1 MHQGGSIMDQQSP
14 ADAARDL
21 VRRVAAGR
29 RQLLA
34 RAVGL
39 HRSTNLH
46 ICDATAG
53 LGRDAALMAALG
65 ARVDCF
71 ERHADVHAWLE
82 RFLTALPGDT
92 RARIRLRHGDARE
105 LLGSGQWDV
114 VYLDPMY
121 TPSGKAAL
129 PRAHAQSLRAAVGSD
144 HDADALLAPARA
156 AARRRVVVKR
166 APRAPPL
173 AGNSPMER
181 MRGNSVR
188 FDLYPPATAHD
199 RIA

>member
-1 MHQGGSIMDQQSP
+1 MDQHSP
-14 ADAARDL
+14 ADAAQEL

-39 HRSTNLH
+39 HRNTTLH

-71 ERHADVHAWLE
+71 ERHADVHAWLA
-82 RFLTALPGDT
+82 RFVAALPEET
-92 RARIRLRHGDARE
+92 CARIRLWHGDAGD
-105 LLGSGQWDV
+105 LLRGGQWDV

-129 PRAHAQSLRAAVGSD
+129 PRAHAQSLRTVVGSD
-144 HDADALLAPARA
+144 HDADTLLGPARA

-173 AGNSPMER
+173 AGSDPMER

-188 FDLYPPATAHD
+188 FDLYPPATGHD
-199 RIA
+199 RTA